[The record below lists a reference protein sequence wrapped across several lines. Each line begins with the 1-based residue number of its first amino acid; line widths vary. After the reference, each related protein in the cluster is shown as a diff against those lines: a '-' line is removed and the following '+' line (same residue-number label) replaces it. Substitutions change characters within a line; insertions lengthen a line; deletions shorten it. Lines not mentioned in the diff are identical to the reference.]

1 MKKSKI
7 KERLRECNED
17 LGLLRRIAY
26 DEVCEQSPVVPRR
39 PPITEHGISAVGS
52 MLAVAIRAD
61 RVRFTLKKM
70 ADRLVAI
77 GALIGIPTEQV
88 AIDPDSVGKAVADA
102 LIAGNGIA
110 ATVAL
115 RQVINVCDAK
125 LPPRRNPLNTVRLRP
140 DEEVLHGVLRQVR
153 GIALACLSV
162 PVLGAGVL
170 DQATALFERYLDGVA
185 NKVIIDGTNPLLTS
199 DVAAWLSVY
208 GAMPHARPG
217 NKAATEDRSS
227 VDGKTGDRHGD
238 DEHPESFQCFNCDGD
253 VP

>member
-26 DEVCEQSPVVPRR
+26 DEFCEQSPVVPRR
-39 PPITEHGISAVGS
+39 PPITEHGISAVVS

-77 GALIGIPTEQV
+77 GALVGIPTEQV

-102 LIAGNGIA
+102 LTAGNGIA

-125 LPPRRNPLNTVRLRP
+125 
-140 DEEVLHGVLRQVR
+140 
-153 GIALACLSV
+153 
-162 PVLGAGVL
+162 
-170 DQATALFERYLDGVA
+170 
-185 NKVIIDGTNPLLTS
+185 
-199 DVAAWLSVY
+199 
-208 GAMPHARPG
+208 AMKRC
-217 NKAATEDRSS
+217 K
-227 VDGKTGDRHGD
+227 
-238 DEHPESFQCFNCDGD
+238 
-253 VP
+253 